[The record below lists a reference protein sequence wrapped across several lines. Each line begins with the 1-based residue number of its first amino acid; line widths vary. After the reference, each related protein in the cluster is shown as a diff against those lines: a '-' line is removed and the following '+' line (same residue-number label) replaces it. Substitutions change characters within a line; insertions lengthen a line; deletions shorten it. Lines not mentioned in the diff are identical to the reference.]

1 MAKGLI
7 EIALQLGK
15 QLGANTSK
23 FLGTKSNV
31 TFMGPGP
38 KDGMLFQKSINPESF
53 ASIGIEKVLPDIESS
68 LGYAV
73 GGKLNDIQLNKLID
87 NMSIMADVLD
97 PLAAKNVVDASSKF
111 RGGLESLEGLGLK
124 NLDNVRSKSGMA
136 ERQITDAAS
145 ERPINRSGELTS
157 VASEPGQ
164 SGMSYAIKNPAK
176 IPGDESAAFPSFKT
190 TENIDTSSPLMS
202 KLENRIGG
210 MRDETEAATGIMANV
225 AKGDL
230 PGKTGAAREFLV
242 NSLKV
247 GDDYPSTTLTDVISA
262 QDMKFIMEGGGGAMG
277 DPLVLVQKYFGPRI
291 AEMIPNG
298 GTPEEIAIFTKK
310 VLENVEDAKGLRP
323 DEPAFDPLTARFVDE
338 LADGGIAGLETRQG
352 LKFGGKTGKS
362 ILAKIDDKMIK
373 KAADDIFPTDDYKY
387 DAELVVDALVE
398 NNPKLFKNLLASDLD
413 DALRSELYGLA
424 VSETGTRA
432 AMKIKAGKMERP
444 LFDENGNLNKDAVL
458 ADATK
463 FSGLDGRKDAVKRGI
478 VNENVPEFK
487 RESMKLVDGETSK
500 GEKFKTFETT
510 TAPRMFTL
518 NVEKAVSELN
528 IPREEAIRIASL
540 PSDQQKIALQ
550 IYLDK
555 NMAQR
560 AELMNYNPKTFDAA
574 KGGRAGYS
582 KGGLAKILEL

>member
-1 MAKGLI
+1 MAKSLI

-31 TFMGPGP
+31 SFLGSGP

-53 ASIGIEKVLPDIESS
+53 ATIGIEKVLPDIESS

-176 IPGDESAAFPSFKT
+176 IPGDESAAFPSFNT
-190 TENIDTSSPLMS
+190 AENIDTSSPLMS

-247 GDDYPSTTLTDVISA
+247 GDDYPSTTLTDVMSA
-262 QDMKFIMEGGGGAMG
+262 QDMKFVMEGGGGAMG

-298 GTPEEIAIFTKK
+298 GTTEEIAIFTKR

-352 LKFGGKTGKS
+352 LKIGGKAAKT
-362 ILAKIDDKMIK
+362 ILSKIDDKMIK

-487 RESMKLVDGETSK
+487 RESMKLVDGVTGK

-574 KGGRAGYS
+574 KGG
-582 KGGLAKILEL
+582 LAKILEL

>member
-1 MAKGLI
+1 MAKSLI

-31 TFMGPGP
+31 SFLGSGP

-176 IPGDESAAFPSFKT
+176 IPGDESAAFPSFNT
-190 TENIDTSSPLMS
+190 AENIDTSSPLMS

-247 GDDYPSTTLTDVISA
+247 GDDYPSTTLTDVMSA
-262 QDMKFIMEGGGGAMG
+262 QDMKFVMEGGGGAMG

-298 GTPEEIAIFTKK
+298 GTTEEIAIFTKK

-458 ADATK
+458 ADATRYG
-463 FSGLDGRKDAVKRGI
+463 GLDGKRKSIIPDNEYVQVKKDFNQEILGQ
-478 VNENVPEFK
+478 
-487 RESMKLVDGETSK
+487 
-500 GEKFKTFETT
+500 
-510 TAPRMFTL
+510 APTPRFQL
-518 NVEKAVSELN
+518 NVDKAVSELN
-528 IPREEAIRIASL
+528 IPREEAIRIAKL
-540 PSDQQKIALQ
+540 PSDQQKLALQ
-550 IYLDK
+550 RYMDM
-555 NMAQR
+555 NTAQR